1 MSLSNRLSQFT
12 TPIMTRSLFFV
23 FSALFLLTVRAEA
36 GKDASDSGDVVVATK
51 DNFEDIISGDHLTLV
66 KFFAPWCG
74 HCKKMAPDF
83 KEAATELKGKATLVD
98 VDATVEKSL
107 AEKYGIRGFPTL
119 KLFSN
124 GELLSDYKGSRTK
137 EDIVKYIER
146 SMLPSFVELSDADSV
161 SQFVKDNKGKTM
173 VFGSTLDKLTTNFKK
188 LSMSLRDNM
197 PDSIAFAS
205 VPDGTYLKDL
215 AKDNLVP
222 DSVFLSRD
230 DGTSETFTGEADGL
244 ESWLQVAALPLF
256 AELSRNNAGMYTELD
271 KPILMLFQDPEK
283 KDEEVNK
290 IMKEVASA
298 SRKEGVPFT
307 WINSVELKS
316 FAEHLGVADKTPA
329 LAVYE
334 FKSDT
339 KYVFNEEFNKENLSA
354 WVSKIAKGEI
364 SATMKSEAIPETN
377 DEPVK
382 VVVGDSW
389 KEIVQDESKD
399 VLIEQYAPWCG
410 HCKQLEPI
418 YNELATKLGD
428 VKTLVIAKMD
438 ATKNDAPKEYKAQG
452 FPTLHFFP
460 AGSTEGKPYE
470 GGRTLKDFVKFL
482 QENAT
487 HKEGI
492 EVGEEEKEDTK
503 EEEEKEE
510 L

>member
-1 MSLSNRLSQFT
+1 
-12 TPIMTRSLFFV
+12 MTRSLFFV
-23 FSALFLLTVRAEA
+23 FLALFILNVRAEA
-36 GKDASDSGDVVVATK
+36 AKDASESGDVVVATK
-51 DNFEDIISGDHLTLV
+51 DNFEEIIAGDHLTLV
-66 KFFAPWCG
+66 KFYAPWCG

-124 GELLSDYKGSRTK
+124 GELLSDYKGSRSK

-146 SMLPSFVELSDADSV
+146 SSLPSVVDIKDADSL
-161 SQFVKDNKGKTM
+161 STFMKENKGKTM
-173 VFGSTLDKLTTNFKK
+173 VFGSGLDKLTANFKK
-188 LSMSLRDNM
+188 LSMSIRDNM
-197 PDSIAFAS
+197 PDSISFAS
-205 VPDGTYLKDL
+205 VPDGSYLKDL
-215 AKDNLVP
+215 VSDKIAP
-222 DSVFLSRD
+222 DSILLNRD
-230 DGTSETFTGEADGL
+230 DGTFETYDGDSDGL
-244 ESWLQVAALPLF
+244 DSWLQVAALPLF
-256 AELSRNNAGMYTELD
+256 AELSRTNAGMYTELD

-290 IMKEVASA
+290 IIREVATL

-316 FAEHLGVADKTPA
+316 FADHLGVSDKTPA

-339 KYVFNEEFNKENLSA
+339 KYVFNDEFNKENLSA

-364 SATMKSEAIPETN
+364 KATMKSEAIPATN

-382 VVVGDSW
+382 IVVGDSW

-418 YNELATKLGD
+418 YKDLATKLGD

-460 AGSTEGKPYE
+460 AGSTTGKPYE

-487 HKEGI
+487 NKEGI
-492 EVGEEEKEDTK
+492 EIAETEEEDKEKAED

>member
-1 MSLSNRLSQFT
+1 
-12 TPIMTRSLFFV
+12 MTRSLLFAIL
-23 FSALFLLTVRAEA
+23 ALFFLTVRGEA
-36 GKDASDSGDVVVATK
+36 SEDVSDSGDVVVATK
-51 DNFEDIISGDHLTLV
+51 DNFENIISGDHLTLV

-137 EDIVKYIER
+137 DDIVKYIER
-146 SMLPSFVELSDADSV
+146 SMLPSVVEFTDADSL
-161 SQFVKDNKGKTM
+161 STYLKENKGKTM
-173 VFGSTLDKLTTNFKK
+173 VFGAALDKLSANFKK
-188 LSMSLRDNM
+188 LSMSMRDNM
-197 PDSIAFAS
+197 PDSISFAS
-205 VPDGTYLKDL
+205 VPDGSYLKDL
-215 AKDNLVP
+215 ISDKIAP
-222 DSVFLSRD
+222 DSIFLSRD
-230 DGTSETFTGEADGL
+230 DGTTETYTGDSDGL
-244 ESWLQVAALPLF
+244 DSWLQVAALPLF
-256 AELSRNNAGMYTELD
+256 AELSRTNAGMYTELD
-271 KPILMLFQDPEK
+271 KPILMLFQDPDK

-290 IMKEVASA
+290 IIKEVAAA

-316 FAEHLGVADKTPA
+316 FADHLGLGDKSPA

-339 KYVFNEEFNKENLSA
+339 KFVFNDEFNKENLSA
-354 WVSKIAKGEI
+354 WVSKISKGEI
-364 SATMKSEAIPETN
+364 APTMKSESIPETN

-382 VVVGDSW
+382 IVVGDSW
-389 KEIVQDESKD
+389 GEIVQDESKD

-418 YNELATKLGD
+418 YNDLANKLGD

-438 ATKNDAPKEYKAQG
+438 ATKNDAPKDYKAQG

-460 AGSTEGKPYE
+460 AGSKDGKPYE

-487 HKEGI
+487 HKDGI
-492 EVGEEEKEDTK
+492 EISEDTEEAKEDEKEEAK
-503 EEEEKEE
+503 EEEKEE